1 MSDLTVLPI
10 NRPTPPGW
18 SVVEGRAG
26 AVKRRDVGSL
36 PEIPRGV
43 GAYLHFRGLAERVI
57 ALALLVASA
66 PLLLVL
72 GLVVRLTSKGPVLY
86 SQRRVGRFGKTFA
99 IYKFRTMT
107 DGCERHTGPV
117 WAVADDPR
125 TTRVGRWLRDFHLD
139 EIPQLWNVLCGEMSL
154 IGPRPERPEI
164 AARIEQTLPEFRYRL
179 LVRPGITGLAQ
190 LRLPADADL
199 DTVRRK
205 LELDLYYIRHL
216 SPVLD
221 ARVALSTPLR
231 FLGDVAL
238 SMSRRIA
245 RPATTHVAE
254 AHREPIELSAPAA
267 APEIA
272 VELRV
277 AA

>member
-10 NRPTPPGW
+10 NRHTPPGW

-26 AVKRRDVGSL
+26 AVKRQDVGPL
-36 PEIPRGV
+36 PEIPRGA
-43 GAYLHFRGLAERVI
+43 GAYLQIRAAAERVI
-57 ALALLVASA
+57 ALALLAASA

-86 SQRRVGRFGKTFA
+86 SQRRVGRFGKMFA
-99 IYKFRTMT
+99 IYKLRTMT

-125 TTRVGRWLRDFHLD
+125 TTGAGRWLRDFHLD
-139 EIPQLWNVLCGEMSL
+139 EIPQLWNVLCGDMSL

-205 LELDLYYIRHL
+205 LELDLYYIRNL

-245 RPATTHVAE
+245 RPAKAPLPE
-254 AHREPIELSAPAA
+254 AHRDIELSAPTA